1 MESVV
6 FFVFQYE
13 TMVLVVPFR
22 NHLAENPEEMLV
34 GKKKKGGGR
43 ARDDVSRRKG

>member
-6 FFVFQYE
+6 FFIFQYE
-13 TMVLVVPFR
+13 TVVLAVPFR

-34 GKKKKGGGR
+34 RKKKGGGGGEK
-43 ARDDVSRRKG
+43 KGTR

>member
-6 FFVFQYE
+6 FFIFQYE
-13 TMVLVVPFR
+13 TVVLAVPFR

-34 GKKKKGGGR
+34 RKKKGGGGGE
-43 ARDDVSRRKG
+43 KGHEMM